1 MVAIFS
7 AVVPPVFT
15 EREIRIRYGGGCD
28 HNAMIPLRD
37 SFPLL
42 FWAELSHIFW
52 NEIVDFFTEIQES
65 SQEWEQASF

>member
-42 FWAELSHIFW
+42 FWAELSHIF
-52 NEIVDFFTEIQES
+52 
-65 SQEWEQASF
+65 